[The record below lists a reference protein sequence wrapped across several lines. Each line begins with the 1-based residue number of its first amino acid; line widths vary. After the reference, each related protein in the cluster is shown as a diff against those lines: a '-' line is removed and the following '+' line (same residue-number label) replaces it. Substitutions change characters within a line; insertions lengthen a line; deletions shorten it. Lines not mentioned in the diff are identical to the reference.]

1 MRLEDH
7 PNELREIWLSAQRS
21 KSWLQVK
28 FIILAFLFFILM
40 TMLFC
45 SCKKTAPFIEGKEDN
60 LEKQAILN
68 NLDSIYLYAKQIYLW
83 NEQLPSQERFI
94 PGRFYE
100 ANADELKAYK
110 QEIFEFSRFP
120 MNSLTGKPYEYN
132 TLESSLP
139 KYSTIVK
146 NAASGAKANMA
157 ESSGYKINSGF
168 GLSFHHSALGTRILY
183 VDLNSPA
190 GKSGLKRGDR
200 VTAINGQGFDNETAF
215 SALWKTALSQS
226 FIKLNTIDRNGKPRE
241 VRLLDGIFEINPVL
255 KHQLINVGEKKI
267 GYIAY
272 SSFTDEANSEKYL
285 EPVLTSFGHAGVSE
299 LIVDLRYNGGGYQ
312 NAVVYFANQLVPAKW
327 DQKLM
332 LTEHYNQTMRDG
344 RAEMLRH
351 QILRGG
357 DNTPIYI
364 DGRVATLN
372 DIDYSVKANTVL
384 FEKQGQLR
392 DLKTIHF
399 IISEYTASASELLI
413 NVLKPYLNVKLIGAS
428 TQGLQQVRS
437 YGKPVGF
444 FDIDINK
451 YKMFIS
457 MYQLRNA
464 IGEGDYFDGLAADL
478 SSVDDPSYDFGMI
491 DDPVI
496 ALALQN
502 NVLARRQSA
511 VKEALEPGKY
521 IFSSPPADGVLKK
534 SAADFVFKKSRAK
547 GF

>member
-1 MRLEDH
+1 MRLKDH
-7 PNELREIWLSAQRS
+7 SNEIHEVWLSAQRS
-21 KSWLQVK
+21 RCWLHVK
-28 FIILAFLFFILM
+28 CITVAILLFIVIGL
-40 TMLFC
+40 LFC
-45 SCKKTAPFIEGKEDN
+45 SCKKNVPFIEEKEDH
-60 LEKQAILN
+60 LGKQAVLN

-83 NEQLPSQERFI
+83 NELLPSQERFI

-120 MNSLTGKPYEYN
+120 MNNLTGKPYEYN
-132 TLESSLP
+132 TLDISLP

-146 NAASGAKANMA
+146 NAAMGVKANMA

-190 GKSGLKRGDR
+190 GKSGMKRGDL
-200 VTAINGQGFDNETAF
+200 VTAINGQSFNNEAAF
-215 SALWKTALSQS
+215 SALWKVALSQS
-226 FIKLNTIDRNGKPRE
+226 FLKLNTVDRNGKTRE

-255 KHQLINVGEKKI
+255 KHQVINIGGKKI
-267 GYIAY
+267 GFIAY
-272 SSFTDEANSEKYL
+272 SSFTDESNSEKYL
-285 EPVLTSFGHAGVSE
+285 APVLSSFGQAGISE
-299 LIVDLRYNGGGYQ
+299 LIVDLRYNSGGYQ
-312 NAVVYFANQLVPAKW
+312 NAVVYFANQLIPAKW
-327 DQKLM
+327 DKKLM
-332 LTEHYNQTMRDG
+332 LTEHYNQTMREG
-344 RAEMLRH
+344 KAELLRH
-351 QILRGG
+351 QIIRGN
-357 DNTPIYI
+357 DNKPLYI
-364 DGRVATLN
+364 DGRIATLN

-384 FEKQGQLR
+384 FEKQGPLT

-413 NVLKPYLNVKLIGAS
+413 NVLKPYLNVKIVGAS

-444 FDIDINK
+444 FDIDISN

-464 IGEGDYFDGLAADL
+464 NGEGDYFDGLAADR
-478 SSVDDPSYDFGMI
+478 SSVDDPSYDFGMT
-491 DDPVI
+491 DDPAV

-502 NVLARRQSA
+502 NVLAARQSA
-511 VKEALEPGKY
+511 KKVETQPGKY
-521 IFSSPPADGVLKK
+521 TFGHPSADGTLKK
-534 SAADFVFKKSRAK
+534 RTIDFVFKNSRAK
-547 GF
+547 VF